1 MSAPGPGVHPDP
13 GAAGGVPRV
22 EPAGVAAL
30 RADLDSAGYTVD
42 GAVELLGPLA
52 AAALAREQPLPARR
66 ACAAVLREGAGG
78 SRAARATLIRLFTL
92 GGVVDPAEL
101 DAALPRLTAAG
112 AARLGLVARADGA
125 AAQPGPA
132 ATGDRDGL
140 VATVDLRPYG
150 DGRHTWWVVSDR
162 SELATGHPVA
172 PDHVLGLGG
181 ASATLAAW
189 TPRRPVASALDLGTG
204 CGVQS
209 LHLATHAR
217 EVTATDISSRALGF
231 TSFTAALSG
240 QSWRLLAGSLLEP
253 VAGQRFELVVSNPPF
268 VITPRISQ
276 VPTFTYRDGGRVGDG
291 VVAELVTGMGEVLEP
306 GGVAQFLANWEVG
319 QGRDWRERVG
329 SWVRASGL
337 DAWVVQRDVQDGAQ
351 YAELWAR
358 DGGHRGDSAASAGM
372 YETMYAAWLDDFEA
386 RGVAGVGFGVI
397 TLQRPATPRAPFV
410 DLIEA
415 SGPVA
420 PVMGPAVDAGLAA
433 RTWLAEHDERE
444 LLARHWRLA
453 GDVTQERH
461 YRPGEDDPAVI
472 QLRQGG
478 GLGLTRRL
486 DTVDAAY
493 AGVADGQLS
502 AEQAA
507 TAIAAVMGAPVD
519 TVRASLAATVRECV
533 RDGFLVD

>member
-1 MSAPGPGVHPDP
+1 M
-13 GAAGGVPRV
+13 
-22 EPAGVAAL
+22 
-30 RADLDSAGYTVD
+30 
-42 GAVELLGPLA
+42 
-52 AAALAREQPLPARR
+52 
-66 ACAAVLREGAGG
+66 
-78 SRAARATLIRLFTL
+78 
-92 GGVVDPAEL
+92 
-101 DAALPRLTAAG
+101 
-112 AARLGLVARADGA
+112 
-125 AAQPGPA
+125 
-132 ATGDRDGL
+132 
-140 VATVDLRPYG
+140 
-150 DGRHTWWVVSDR
+150 
-162 SELATGHPVA
+162 
-172 PDHVLGLGG
+172 
-181 ASATLAAW
+181 
-189 TPRRPVASALDLGTG
+189 
-204 CGVQS
+204 
-209 LHLATHAR
+209 
-217 EVTATDISSRALGF
+217 
-231 TSFTAALSG
+231 
-240 QSWRLLAGSLLEP
+240 
-253 VAGQRFELVVSNPPF
+253 
-268 VITPRISQ
+268 
-276 VPTFTYRDGGRVGDG
+276 
-291 VVAELVTGMGEVLEP
+291 
-306 GGVAQFLANWEVG
+306 
-319 QGRDWRERVG
+319 
-329 SWVRASGL
+329 
-337 DAWVVQRDVQDGAQ
+337 
-351 YAELWAR
+351 
-358 DGGHRGDSAASAGM
+358 
-372 YETMYAAWLDDFEA
+372 
-386 RGVAGVGFGVI
+386 I